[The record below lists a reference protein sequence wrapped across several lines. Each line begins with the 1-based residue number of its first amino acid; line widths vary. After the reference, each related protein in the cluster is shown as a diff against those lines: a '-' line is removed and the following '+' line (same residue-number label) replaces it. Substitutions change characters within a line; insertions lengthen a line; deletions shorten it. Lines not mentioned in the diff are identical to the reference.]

1 VNTHRLHPLARAAA
15 DLRRVRFLWDR
26 RPALPGGADA
36 AEPGRDAMA
45 DAPAHGF
52 RADIEGLR
60 ALAIIPVVL
69 FHVGLGGFTGG
80 FVGVD
85 VFFVISGFLITA
97 SLDNDIRRGVYSIAN
112 FYVRRIRRIFPAY
125 VALIC
130 VVSLCAVALQL
141 PADLKDYGTSM
152 AATAVYVSNITFWQ
166 GSGDYFGVKS
176 EFQPLLH
183 TWSLAVEEQFYI
195 VFPVLLALV
204 ARFGSRAWTL
214 AAVGL
219 CFVASLALGIYM
231 TQTAPVASFFLLPS
245 RAWELLA
252 GSLLALGVAGAPR
265 RAAVAEV
272 AGACGLVLIVAPIL
286 LYSAATPFPGLAAV
300 PPVLGAA
307 LILYA
312 GMGERRTLVGRM
324 LSHPGLR
331 FFGLISYSLYLWH
344 WPIIVFLR
352 YVFLDLDL
360 PLKLAVLP
368 LSVAAATLSWRFVE
382 RPFRRPSTAATPRR
396 LFLVTTAIT
405 CGIAATGL
413 AFARDGLPWRA
424 SPQILRMADK
434 ATYQGPARTCG
445 NAFRQRRTLPTLC
458 VRGAPGAVPD
468 LLVIGDSHAD
478 AFAQAV
484 FDAAAQA
491 GRAGYQISD
500 TGYRLLPGYE
510 KIGEEAKYRYL
521 NQLALR
527 LLDSHPEVRTIV
539 VPMYWHQAV
548 SVDGYRTASG
558 ARVAG
563 ATAVEAGVSGLLAR
577 YPGRRFLFV
586 LPAAHSLAFGGS
598 AAARAAWYG
607 RTGFHP
613 VVPRAAFEAEQAAYA
628 PIVARLSHNARVSV
642 LRMSDLLCDAALCHG
657 DLAGGL
663 AYSDDNHPSYA
674 ATERLRPAI
683 TRYLRR

>member
-1 VNTHRLHPLARAAA
+1 VNFHRLHPLARAAA
-15 DLRRVRFLWDR
+15 DFGRARRLWDR
-26 RPALPGGADA
+26 QPATPGGANA
-36 AEPGRDAMA
+36 TEPSHSDTG
-45 DAPAHGF
+45 APAHGF

-69 FHVGLGGFTGG
+69 FHVGLGGFAGG

-130 VVSLCAVALQL
+130 VASLFAVALQL
-141 PADLKDYGTSM
+141 PSDLKDYGASM

-166 GSGDYFGVKS
+166 NSGDYFGVKS

-195 VFPVLLALV
+195 VFPVLLVV
-204 ARFGSRAWTL
+204 AARSGKRAWTL
-214 AAVGL
+214 GVVGL
-219 CFVASLALGIYM
+219 CFVASLALGIHM

-265 RAAVAEV
+265 RAAIAEA
-272 AGACGLVLIVAPIL
+272 AGASGLALIVVPIL

-312 GMGERRTLVGRM
+312 GMGERQTSVGRL

-360 PLKLAVLP
+360 TLKLAVLP
-368 LSVAAATLSWRFVE
+368 LSVVAATVSWRFVE
-382 RPFRRPSTAATPRR
+382 RPFRRPGAKIAPRR
-396 LFLVTTAIT
+396 LFLATAAVTCA
-405 CGIAATGL
+405 IAATGL

-424 SPQILRMADK
+424 SPRILQLADK

-445 NAFRQRRTLPTLC
+445 NAFKLRRTLATLC
-458 VRGAPGAVPD
+458 VRGTPGAVPD

-478 AFAQAV
+478 AFAQTV

-500 TGYRLLPGYE
+500 TGYRPLPGFE
-510 KIGEEAKYRYL
+510 KVGEEVKYRYL
-521 NQLALR
+521 NQLAVG
-527 LLDSHPEVRTIV
+527 LLDSHPAIHTIV
-539 VPMYWHQAV
+539 VPIYWHQAV
-548 SVDGYRTASG
+548 SVDSYRTPSG
-558 ARVAG
+558 ARVSG
-563 ATAVEAGVSGLLAR
+563 AAAVEAGLSGLLAR

-613 VVPRAAFEAEQAAYA
+613 AVPRAAFDAEQAAYA
-628 PIVARLSHNARVSV
+628 PIVARLSHDRRVSV

-657 DLAGGL
+657 DFADGL
-663 AYSDDNHPSYA
+663 AYSDDNHPSYV

-683 TRYLRR
+683 AAYLLR